1 VCEVVD
7 AQRLKVFVVAEED
20 PRSELGRLL
29 KQQHKTRQDE
39 LYGGLS
45 RDERAEY
52 DAGAERIDEL
62 KNFRPCPD
70 CILKSVRQS
79 KMHCAVYAF
88 WKARFTAEHKRL
100 AVEKS
105 LENVRSISAAI
116 ERLKDSPEPD

>member
-1 VCEVVD
+1 MSEVVD

-52 DAGAERIDEL
+52 DAKAERIDEL
-62 KNFRPCPD
+62 K
-70 CILKSVRQS
+70 KQ
-79 KMHCAVYAF
+79 
-88 WKARFTAEHKRL
+88 
-100 AVEKS
+100 
-105 LENVRSISAAI
+105 LETNRVI
-116 ERLKDSPEPD
+116 